1 MKKSILSLSVLLI
14 CFSCNQK
21 TDTSVQS
28 EIIEPVDPMEG
39 VWEQTNYHYLV
50 NDDTTY
56 SSDEEVQHKIYL
68 DGYVI
73 WASTMDTTQF
83 YGLGT
88 YEFMNNIVIEKLLI
102 SPPTWNTEQTEFQV
116 KVDVN
121 DNSFSQIIESV
132 SNDTTIQII
141 EVYKRIKK

>member
-1 MKKSILSLSVLLI
+1 
-14 CFSCNQK
+14 
-21 TDTSVQS
+21 
-28 EIIEPVDPMEG
+28 
-39 VWEQTNYHYLV
+39 
-50 NDDTTY
+50 
-56 SSDEEVQHKIYL
+56 
-68 DGYVI
+68 
-73 WASTMDTTQF
+73 MDTTQF

-102 SPPTWNTEQTEFQV
+102 SPPTWNTEQTEFEV
-116 KVDVN
+116 KVDVT